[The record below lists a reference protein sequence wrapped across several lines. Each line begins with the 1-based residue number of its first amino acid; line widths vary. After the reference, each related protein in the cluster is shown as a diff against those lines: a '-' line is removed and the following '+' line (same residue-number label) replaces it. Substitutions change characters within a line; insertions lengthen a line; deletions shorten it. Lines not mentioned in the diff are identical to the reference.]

1 MLLTLDVGNTNI
13 VIGFYKDGKLLR
25 AWRLATDRDRTKDEY
40 LIMFDS
46 IFRMSKVEPTEVEG
60 VAGASVVPPLVETIT
75 NVIREVTSRE
85 VLWVSHKLDL
95 GIRLAV
101 ENPASVGADRIA
113 NAVGAF
119 FLYGAP
125 VIVVDMGTALTW
137 CAIDEGGSWLGGAI
151 FPGIKIASE
160 ALFSRTALLPK
171 VELRKPISPIGRTTE
186 ENIQSGLIY
195 GYASMIDGM
204 VKRIK
209 REIGEHSF
217 VVATG
222 GLIGFVAEESKEI
235 NLVNPWLT
243 LEGLRI
249 IYERNGC

>member
-13 VIGFYKDGKLLR
+13 VIGFYKDSELLR
-25 AWRLATDRDRTKDEY
+25 AWRLATDRDKTKDEY
-40 LIMFDS
+40 AILLDS
-46 IFRMSKVEPTEVEG
+46 ILRMSKIDPTEING
-60 VAGASVVPPLVETIT
+60 VVGASVVPPLVEPIT
-75 NVIREVTSRE
+75 KVVKEMLAHRI
-85 VLWVSHKLDL
+85 LWVSYKLDL
-95 GIRLAV
+95 GIKLAV
-101 ENPASVGADRIA
+101 DNPTSVGADRIA

-137 CAIDEGGSWLGGAI
+137 CAIDEEGNWLGGAI

-160 ALFSRTALLPK
+160 ALFSKTALLPK
-171 VELRKPISPIGRTTE
+171 VELRKPMSSIGKTTE

-204 VKRIK
+204 VRRIK

-222 GLIGFVAEESKEI
+222 GLIDLVAEESKEI

-249 IYERNGC
+249 IYERNA

>member
-1 MLLTLDVGNTNI
+1 MLLTVDVGNTNI
-13 VIGFYKDGKLLR
+13 VMGFYKDSELVR
-25 AWRLATDRDRTKDEY
+25 AWRLATDRDKTKDEY
-40 LIMFDS
+40 AILLDS
-46 IFRMSKVEPTEVEG
+46 ILRMSGISPGDIEG
-60 VAGASVVPPLVETIT
+60 AVGSSVVPPLVEPIMK
-75 NVIREVTSRE
+75 VIKEMLSINI
-85 VLWVSHKLDL
+85 LWVSHKLDL
-95 GIRLAV
+95 GIKISV

-113 NAVGAF
+113 NAVGAY

-137 CAIDEGGSWLGGAI
+137 CAIDEDGNWLGGAI
-151 FPGIKIASE
+151 FPGIKVASE
-160 ALFSRTALLPK
+160 ALFAKTALLPK
-171 VELRKPISPIGRTTE
+171 VELRKPRSPIGKTTE
-186 ENIQSGLIY
+186 ENIQSGLIF

-222 GLIGFVAEESKEI
+222 GLIDLVAEESKEI

-249 IYERNGC
+249 IYERNS

>member
-1 MLLTLDVGNTNI
+1 MLLTIDIGNTN
-13 VIGFYKDGKLLR
+13 VVMGFYKDSELVR
-25 AWRLATDRDRTKDEY
+25 AWRIATDRDKTKDEY
-40 LIMFDS
+40 AIILDS
-46 IFRMSKVEPTEVEG
+46 ILRMSSINPADVRGAV
-60 VAGASVVPPLVETIT
+60 GASVVPPLVETIT
-75 NVIREVTSRE
+75 RVLKEVLSVN
-85 VLWVSHKLDL
+85 VLWVSHKLEL
-95 GIRLAV
+95 GIRLKV
-101 ENPASVGADRIA
+101 DNPATVGADRIA
-113 NAVGAF
+113 NAVGAY

-137 CAIDEGGSWLGGAI
+137 CAIDENANWLGGAI

-160 ALFSRTALLPK
+160 ALFARTALLPK
-171 VELRKPISPIGRTTE
+171 VELKRPLSVIGKTTE

-204 VKRIK
+204 IRRIK
-209 REIGEHSF
+209 KEIGEHSF

-222 GLIGFVAEESKEI
+222 GLIDLVAEESKEI

-249 IYERNGC
+249 IYERNA